1 MEYLS
6 HDQFLQPEAFLPK
19 LFTITIEKGNFIQP
33 SCSRLEK
40 QSPNLERYELH
51 LTFDKSPFP
60 PPEEWKDTCDVHLP
74 VWECRE
80 FVRKRSK
87 ELSKKERAMNDISPR
102 EWSEC
107 AVS

>member
-1 MEYLS
+1 LS
-6 HDQFLQPEAFLPK
+6 YDQFLQAEAFLPK

-33 SCSRLEK
+33 SRSILEK
-40 QSPNLERYELH
+40 RSPNLERYKLH

-60 PPEEWKDTCDVHLP
+60 PPAEWKDTSDIHLP
-74 VWECRE
+74 VWEYRE
-80 FVRKRSK
+80 FVRKRSA